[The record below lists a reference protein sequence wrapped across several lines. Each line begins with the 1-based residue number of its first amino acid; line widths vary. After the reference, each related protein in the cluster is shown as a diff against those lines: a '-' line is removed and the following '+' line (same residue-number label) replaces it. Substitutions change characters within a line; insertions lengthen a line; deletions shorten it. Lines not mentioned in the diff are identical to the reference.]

1 MQMKRSQYNV
11 VFEDSNEQEV
21 LTNWQKTKACN
32 EKKKSP
38 KI

>member
-11 VFEDSNEQEV
+11 LFEDSNEQEV

-32 EKKKSP
+32 EKKSH